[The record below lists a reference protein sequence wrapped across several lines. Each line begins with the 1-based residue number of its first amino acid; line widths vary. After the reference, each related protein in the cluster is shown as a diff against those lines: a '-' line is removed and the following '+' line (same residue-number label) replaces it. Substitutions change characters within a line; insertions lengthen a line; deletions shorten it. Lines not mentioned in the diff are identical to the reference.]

1 MMSRKLFAR
10 AVVMPLAAAALV
22 LMFTSAGAGAHAARL
37 GLGAPPVGPC
47 DPTITSCV
55 STIAFSSTRDHV
67 SEGLTPLLLG
77 AEVYLAEVMNPDTQ
91 TPTMTNLR
99 RLTDNVY
106 GDAFANLSPD
116 GKKIVFDSNRLT
128 AGTVCDGVTYYNIS
142 DLFLMN
148 TDGTEQTLL
157 TRGSSVTW
165 SPDSKNVAFHASAS
179 YSASGGLVTGCP
191 IRTDPGSATTD
202 SDIFVANIDDLL
214 AGLEQPTNITN
225 SPDWIDD
232 DPDWSASPTTAPK
245 GQTIVFT
252 RHPVTD
258 DPRFSNQAELY
269 LMNSDGTGLQRLTSN
284 NEEERA
290 PSWATDGSRI
300 VFMCRIGGD
309 RSDFEICLMNAD
321 GTGLTQLT
329 DNSVFDGTPTFSP
342 DGQHILFHR
351 TVGAAGSGN
360 QQLFIMN
367 ASLNADGTLP
377 QQTQLTFGT
386 PTSPDGVNNLA
397 RWGELRLMG
406 PNAP

>member
-1 MMSRKLFAR
+1 MGQAERASTSIATARGSRPSKRPLTPTTSTRRVQGATPTRSAALRSRAAPTRSRSASDAQLSCTRRSRGRRGRCRPQGRLMMMSKKPIPRAAMMLFG
-10 AVVMPLAAAALV
+10 AAALV
-22 LMFTSAGAGAHAARL
+22 LSFASAGAGAHAPRL
-37 GLGAPPVGPC
+37 GLAAPPVGPC

-202 SDIFVANIDDLL
+202 SDIFVANVDDLL
-214 AGLEQPTNITN
+214 ARLEQPTNITN

-232 DPDWSASPTTAPK
+232 DPDWSPD
-245 GQTIVFT
+245 GQKIVFT
-252 RHPVTD
+252 SHPVTD
-258 DPRFSNQAELY
+258 DRQRSNQAELY
-269 LMNSDGTGLQRLTSN
+269 LMNPDGTGL
-284 NEEERA
+284 
-290 PSWATDGSRI
+290 
-300 VFMCRIGGD
+300 F
-309 RSDFEICLMNAD
+309 
-321 GTGLTQLT
+321 
-329 DNSVFDGTPTFSP
+329 
-342 DGQHILFHR
+342 
-351 TVGAAGSGN
+351 
-360 QQLFIMN
+360 
-367 ASLNADGTLP
+367 
-377 QQTQLTFGT
+377 
-386 PTSPDGVNNLA
+386 
-397 RWGELRLMG
+397 
-406 PNAP
+406 